1 MVEIFF
7 LIKFTKLI
15 LCRYYVSG
23 PCSVNE
29 IEVEKHKIMTRE
41 WKCVTQRILNLCDS
55 IPWSIRLML
64 PWDTDS
70 LLICTLRNDFE
81 GGRKVGGLVVGD
93 PTGLQNHFSP
103 NWKKVGLYNKHH
115 FSGYPIGKKIQVWR
129 TTFLQPEKKS
139 DFEKP
144 LFSNKTKKSEFAE
157 PLFWHPQNHF

>member
-1 MVEIFF
+1 
-7 LIKFTKLI
+7 
-15 LCRYYVSG
+15 
-23 PCSVNE
+23 
-29 IEVEKHKIMTRE
+29 MTRE

-70 LLICTLRNDFE
+70 LLICTLRSDFE

-129 TTFLQPEKKS
+129 TTFLQPEKKIW
-139 DFEKP
+139 FW
-144 LFSNKTKKSEFAE
+144 KTTFLQQDKKIRVCRTTFLAPSKSF
-157 PLFWHPQNHF
+157 LRVQIKRLRDCWLTFWLQVIA